1 MAAFL
6 FPKEADNCSCVKPSS
21 YASFI
26 LNDIRIGKE
35 IMAVAI
41 RTIEI
46 YTVKTSFW
54 LGRSI
59 TVMILC
65 LSIIFFMLCST
76 KHKKTNRSSDY

>member
-1 MAAFL
+1 
-6 FPKEADNCSCVKPSS
+6 
-21 YASFI
+21 
-26 LNDIRIGKE
+26 
-35 IMAVAI
+35 MAVAI